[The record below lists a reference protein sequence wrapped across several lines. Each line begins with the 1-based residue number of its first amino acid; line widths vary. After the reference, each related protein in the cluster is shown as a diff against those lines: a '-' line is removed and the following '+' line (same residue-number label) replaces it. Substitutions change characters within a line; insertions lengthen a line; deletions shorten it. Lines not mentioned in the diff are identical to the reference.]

1 MASSTPTLT
10 SLLRQTTLDDHEE
23 VLKAAN
29 ATLKKSKNNLEALH
43 VKTVALLKLDRY
55 DDALRVLEEG
65 GDALKSRAQLESAY
79 ALYKLGRFED
89 GAKITK
95 DATGGRGVQ
104 HIEAQVVRRLLN
116 CLSSCE
122 L

>member
-104 HIEAQVVRRLLN
+104 HIEAQVVR
-116 CLSSCE
+116 CPSQLS
-122 L
+122 LKL